1 MGVNSRRKV
10 YSVLRGAFSADG
22 IMEYIRDMTGG
33 RGRTTKL
40 RGDTLPAINT
50 VEAWD
55 GQDGQ
60 VGWWLGGAGFV
71 LRGSVALR
79 GLGVSWGVGSELGV
93 GVSQAGGW
101 VQVRGLGVSWGLV

>member
-1 MGVNSRRKV
+1 MVTGVERVLTDFPHLLLSSQALVGFNSRRKV
-10 YSVLRGAFSADG
+10 FSVLRGAFSNDG
-22 IMEYIRDMTGG
+22 IAEYIREMMGG

-60 VGWWLGGAGFV
+60 VSLN
-71 LRGSVALR
+71 
-79 GLGVSWGVGSELGV
+79 
-93 GVSQAGGW
+93 
-101 VQVRGLGVSWGLV
+101 